1 MDAGGLSP
9 AKDKRAKSTEKT
21 YLSDVCALVNRRLQK
36 RKIRWIEA
44 EKPGAGN
51 TTRNAATG
59 DGWSDEIVELEKAAQ
74 LHKQGVLTE
83 EEFQKMKSEILKK
96 KEGEQ
101 K

>member
-1 MDAGGLSP
+1 ME
-9 AKDKRAKSTEKT
+9 KS
-21 YLSDVCALVNRRLQK
+21 
-36 RKIRWIEA
+36 
-44 EKPGAGN
+44 GAGN
-51 TTRNAATG
+51 TTRNAANG